1 MKSFFQR
8 CSLCNA
14 EVMLSEAQNT
24 AVNVVVCRDALACDR
39 RVKQNQSAYLT
50 ALQVELKGVEQ
61 RRSELIG
68 EIATWY
74 KQTGT
79 PNPVD
84 QRHLAAMALIE
95 QEG

>member
-39 RVKQNQSAYLT
+39 RVKQNQGLF
-50 ALQVELKGVEQ
+50 
-61 RRSELIG
+61 
-68 EIATWY
+68 
-74 KQTGT
+74 
-79 PNPVD
+79 
-84 QRHLAAMALIE
+84 
-95 QEG
+95 